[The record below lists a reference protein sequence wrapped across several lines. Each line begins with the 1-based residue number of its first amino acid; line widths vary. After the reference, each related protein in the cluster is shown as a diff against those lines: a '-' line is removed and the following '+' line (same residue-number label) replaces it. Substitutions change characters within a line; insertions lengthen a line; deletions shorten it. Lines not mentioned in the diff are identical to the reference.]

1 MSNLPAE
8 QKHKFSV
15 MITTKDY
22 QQLIHNTLKDPKRA
36 TNFIANISAVVANNP
51 ALQDCEAATIL
62 SAGFLAESLNLS
74 MSPQLGYCYLV
85 PYETAVKDRDGKTV
99 WLFDDRGNHLTD
111 RNGKWLKQTVKK
123 AQFQMGY
130 RGYIQLAIRSGMY
143 RKLSVL
149 DIKEGELRHFDILN
163 EDIEVDLIEDELQRE
178 NTPTAGY
185 YAMFEYHSGFR
196 KAIYWSKRKMMA
208 HADKYSPAFSAAA
221 YEKYMNGEIP
231 ENEMWRYSSFWYRN
245 FDDMAKKTML
255 RQLISKWGIMSVE
268 MEDVMAKDMSAIE
281 SDGSYSYIE
290 TDPDNRPLPQNEP
303 KELNTGGAGE
313 LPFDESELPSAPM
326 TEQPPETE
334 ELSLDDL

>member
-1 MSNLPAE
+1 MSNLPTE
-8 QKHKFSV
+8 PNHKFSV

-99 WLFDDRGNHLTD
+99 WLFDERGKHLTD
-111 RNGKWLKQTVKK
+111 KNGKWLRQTVKK

-290 TDPDNRPLPQNEP
+290 TDPDNRPLPQGEP
-303 KELNTGGAGE
+303 KELNTGGADE